1 MRKILFMGVLGLFL
15 LGSCSSHS
23 HKEEVKQ
30 NHDGHNHATETHAHE
45 NCNHDHDH
53 EKEHDHEGHSHDN
66 EGHNH
71 EHERHD
77 HNHEG
82 HDHSSHAADSH
93 EGHDHGNEAEGSSDE
108 IVLSKEKALAAG
120 VKSEIIKTGTFHQVI
135 KTSGQV
141 LAAQGDEATAV
152 ATIAGVV
159 SFRGK
164 MLEGMDVSR
173 GSTLLTVSAKNM
185 VDGDPV
191 QKARIAYE
199 TAKKEYERMQ
209 PLVKSQIVSQKDFNQ
224 AEQAYENARISYEA
238 MAKNHSAGGQAIT
251 SPIGGFV
258 KSILVKEGDYV
269 EVGQPLVSITQS
281 RRLFLRAEVSEKYY
295 PYLRTI
301 SSANF
306 KTPYNNTV
314 YQLNELGGRLLSFG
328 KSSGDNSYY
337 VPVTFEFD
345 NKGDVLPGSFV
356 EIYLLSSPISNT
368 ISLPHTALTEEQ
380 GSYFVYLQLDDE
392 CYKKQE
398 VVLGGDNGQNI
409 QILKGIA
416 SGDRVVTHGAYQIKL
431 ASASNVLPAHSHEH

>member
-1 MRKILFMGVLGLFL
+1 MGVLGLFL
-15 LGSCSSHS
+15 LGSCSNHS
-23 HKEEVKQ
+23 HKEGEKHNHDEHNHTTEAHKHEGCDHDHDHSHDGHDHSSHDEH
-30 NHDGHNHATETHAHE
+30 NHDGHNHDGHSHAEDSHAHE
-45 NCNHDHDH
+45 
-53 EKEHDHEGHSHDN
+53 EG
-66 EGHNH
+66 
-71 EHERHD
+71 
-77 HNHEG
+77 
-82 HDHSSHAADSH
+82 
-93 EGHDHGNEAEGSSDE
+93 GSSDE
-108 IVLSKEKALAAG
+108 IVLSKEMALAAG
-120 VKSEIIKTGTFHQVI
+120 VKSETIKPGTFHQVI

-141 LAAQGDEATAV
+141 LAAQGNEATAV

-159 SFRGK
+159 SFRSK
-164 MLEGMDVSR
+164 ILEGMDVGR
-173 GSTLLTVSAKNM
+173 GTSLVTVSAKNM

-224 AEQAYENARISYEA
+224 AEQNYESTRISYEA
-238 MAKNHSAGGQAIT
+238 MAKNHSAGGQVIT
-251 SPIGGFV
+251 SPIAGFV

-295 PYLRTI
+295 PHLRAI

-306 KTPYNNTV
+306 KTPYDNTV
-314 YQLNELGGRLLSFG
+314 YQLNELGGKLLSYG

-345 NKGDVLPGSFV
+345 NKGDVLPGSYV
-356 EIYLLSSPISNT
+356 EIYLLSSPMSNV

-398 VVLGGDNGQNI
+398 VTLGADNGQNI
-409 QILKGIA
+409 QILGGIG

>member
-1 MRKILFMGVLGLFL
+1 MGVLGLFL
-15 LGSCSSHS
+15 LGSCSNHS
-23 HKEEVKQ
+23 HKNETEAQ
-30 NHDGHNHATETHAHE
+30 NHEGHNHAAETHKHE
-45 NCNHDHDH
+45 GCDHDHDH
-53 EKEHDHEGHSHDN
+53 E
-66 EGHNH
+66 GHNH
-71 EHERHD
+71 DVHD
-77 HNHEG
+77 HSIHDG
-82 HDHSSHAADSH
+82 HDHSSHA
-93 EGHDHGNEAEGSSDE
+93 GHDHSNHDGHNHGQEEGGSSDE
-108 IVLSKEKALAAG
+108 IVLSKDKALAAG
-120 VKSEIIKTGTFHQVI
+120 VKSETIQTGTFHQVI

-159 SFRGK
+159 SFRNK
-164 MLEGMDVSR
+164 VLEGMDVGR
-173 GSTLLTVSAKNM
+173 GTPLLTVSAKNM

-191 QKARIAYE
+191 QKAHVAYE

-224 AEQAYENARISYEA
+224 AEQNYENARISYEA
-238 MAKNHSAGGQAIT
+238 MAKNHSAGGQTIT
-251 SPIGGFV
+251 SPISGFV

-306 KTPYNNTV
+306 KTPYDNTV
-314 YQLNELGGRLLSFG
+314 YQLKELGGKLLSFG
-328 KSSGDNSYY
+328 KSSGDNTYY

-345 NKGDVLPGSFV
+345 NKGDVLPGSYV
-356 EIYLLSSPISNT
+356 EIYLLSSPINNT
-368 ISLPHTALTEEQ
+368 ISLPHTAVTEEQ

-398 VVLGGDNGQNI
+398 VTLGADNGQHI
-409 QILKGIA
+409 QILSGIA
-416 SGDRVVTHGAYQIKL
+416 PGNRVVTHGAYQVKL